1 MAPGPGAPQPCR
13 REAGRRRGRRGG
25 GWGAAARAEEAWLTC
40 APLTRCCAAGRLSGH
55 GLAPVRSRGVGD
67 SCSRGP
73 QSPVAPLSLCSV
85 PSDSDP
91 RPPSHKGPCDS
102 VQLTQ
107 ALQDGVSISR
117 SLSHWERPCC
127 RMRSRV
133 PGFAGLG
140 RERRRGL
147 RLGPPPPGCA
157 VPFCARGPSV
167 RVGGAHPLP
176 SVACRRPAA
185 SLPLDEAPLP
195 VVSRGSRAWRCGCE
209 RAPQPTGPQRPSG
222 CSPRRRTAL
231 LPRAASWSEARASFS
246 PKGTSV
252 FTQMGVIQQC
262 FLTQFIFK

>member
-1 MAPGPGAPQPCR
+1 M
-13 REAGRRRGRRGG
+13 EAGEAGWRLGSGCAGRGSLAHLR
-25 GWGAAARAEEAWLTC
+25 AAHPLLCGR
-40 APLTRCCAAGRLSGH
+40 APLRPRTGTRAQP
-55 GLAPVRSRGVGD
+55 PVCSRGVGD
-67 SCSRGP
+67 SCSRDP

-102 VQLTQ
+102 VRLTQ

-147 RLGPPPPGCA
+147 LLGPPPPGCA
-157 VPFCARGPSV
+157 VLLCARGPSV

-176 SVACRRPAA
+176 SVACPCPAA

-195 VVSRGSRAWRCGCE
+195 VVSRGSRARRCGCE

-252 FTQMGVIQQC
+252 FTQMCVIQQC

>member
-91 RPPSHKGPCDS
+91 RPPSHKDPCDS
-102 VQLTQ
+102 VRLTQ
-107 ALQDGVSISR
+107 ALQDSVSISR

-133 PGFAGLG
+133 PGFAGPG

-147 RLGPPPPGCA
+147 LLGPPPPGCA
-157 VPFCARGPSV
+157 VPFCAEARASGWAV
-167 RVGGAHPLP
+167 HILP
-176 SVACRRPAA
+176 SVACRCPAA

-246 PKGTSV
+246 PKDTSV
-252 FTQMGVIQQC
+252 FTQICVIQQC

>member
-1 MAPGPGAPQPCR
+1 MC
-13 REAGRRRGRRGG
+13 
-25 GWGAAARAEEAWLTC
+25 
-40 APLTRCCAAGRLSGH
+40 
-55 GLAPVRSRGVGD
+55 SRGVGD

-102 VQLTQ
+102 VRLTQ

-147 RLGPPPPGCA
+147 LLGPPPPGCA
-157 VPFCARGPSV
+157 VPFCA
-167 RVGGAHPLP
+167 
-176 SVACRRPAA
+176 
-185 SLPLDEAPLP
+185 
-195 VVSRGSRAWRCGCE
+195 
-209 RAPQPTGPQRPSG
+209 
-222 CSPRRRTAL
+222 
-231 LPRAASWSEARASFS
+231 EARASGWAVHILSPLWRVLVLLRPCPWTRPLCPWFPVALARGVAGVSAPRSPRAHSGPPGFPPDVGQPCFRVRLRGLRPGLHFPPKVPLFS
-246 PKGTSV
+246 RRCV
-252 FTQMGVIQQC
+252 
-262 FLTQFIFK
+262 